1 MNELDKRNNMSDE
14 DKMINLERLAQK
26 NGYLFSGILQ
36 EINEQEEEEDD
47 GGGGV
52 FDVENLSEDDE
63 EHERGVV
70 EDKEEDEINLIN
82 RMYSSQGSSNRELRK
97 RLRRGSSIYF
107 RKMRKAHNNNNNI
120 NNDASFTPENPFT
133 FWLTPSTTKTQQV
146 KTQMDLQTW
155 GILYCGGN
163 KFIHKN
169 LRYIKRK
176 YGLASYESE
185 KFQW

>member
-36 EINEQEEEEDD
+36 EINEQEEEDD
-47 GGGGV
+47 DGGGV

-63 EHERGVV
+63 HERGVV
-70 EDKEEDEINLIN
+70 EDEEEDEINLIN

-107 RKMRKAHNNNNNI
+107 RKMRKAHNNNNNNI